1 MRDPDVRDPG
11 VRRQVVSNPELATGS
26 KKARCKDMWIKHK
39 SIANM
44 WCIYKYEIDI
54 LFVLSAIFLVQVNN

>member
-11 VRRQVVSNPELATGS
+11 VRRQVVSNPELATES
-26 KKARCKDMWIKHK
+26 RKARCKVMWIKHK

-44 WCIYKYEIDI
+44 FRIHKYEIDI
-54 LFVLSAIFLVQVNN
+54 LIVLSAIFLVQVND